1 MLVEQIKNNRGIDF
15 VVRANSRY
23 YYMLVDLEQKDDKVD
38 GIYKCGSRSLRTYPP
53 LQTIRRNPNLI
64 FSQK

>member
-23 YYMLVDLEQKDDKVD
+23 YYMLVDLGQKDDKVD
-38 GIYKCGSRSLRTYPP
+38 GIYKCGSRSLRTNSP
-53 LQTIRRNPNLI
+53 L
-64 FSQK
+64 